1 MRQVLPREDGPPGRL
16 VLAPVK
22 LQKVDQELPPG
33 LLPGLACDQRR
44 GHRRDPLLRL
54 CALVELVGLLR
65 LRRVEVPGHS
75 GRTQARQPLAALAV
89 RDSIAPDVVTIGSV
103 PCGES

>member
-16 VLAPVK
+16 ALAPVK

-33 LLPGLACDQRR
+33 LLAGLACDQRS

-54 CALVELVGLLR
+54 CALVDLVGLLR
-65 LRRVEVPGHS
+65 LRLVEVPGHF
-75 GRTQARQPLAALAV
+75 GRAPAREPIAALE
-89 RDSIAPDVVTIGSV
+89 RKSTRLNS
-103 PCGES
+103 SH